1 MEDQANQLVPASQM
15 TGAEQQQRLR
25 IEELTKTVKD
35 QQEQLVQLK
44 EDDQEYQELR

>member
-1 MEDQANQLVPASQM
+1 MEDQANQFAPASQM
-15 TGAEQQQRLR
+15 TGSEQQLRLR
-25 IEELTKTVKD
+25 IEELSKTVKD